1 MTMKKT
7 LLAAM
12 FGLGCINCAGIT
24 SGQPTTQS
32 VNGDTWYTKDK
43 YILTHFLTTDS
54 DVYWCPK
61 DAPQKCVKAEIK
73 AD

>member
-1 MTMKKT
+1 MKR
-7 LLAAM
+7 LLAATA
-12 FGLGCINCAGIT
+12 LSLLCLNCATIT

-43 YILTHFLTTDS
+43 YYLLRLLTVET

-61 DAPQKCVKAEIK
+61 DTPAKCQKAELK
-73 AD
+73 E